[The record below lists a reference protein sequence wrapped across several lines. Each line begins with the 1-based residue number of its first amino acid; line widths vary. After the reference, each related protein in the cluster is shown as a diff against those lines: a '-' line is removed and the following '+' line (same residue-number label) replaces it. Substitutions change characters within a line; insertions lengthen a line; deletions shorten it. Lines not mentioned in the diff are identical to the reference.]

1 MMSPKVIWVVFQ
13 LMFFK
18 TELDN
23 RVNTKTKMFSD
34 SIIFPIKEYLEKVT
48 YLHIIFRINN
58 NI

>member
-13 LMFFK
+13 IMFFK

-34 SIIFPIKEYLEKVT
+34 SIIFPIKEYLENVT

>member
-1 MMSPKVIWVVFQ
+1 MMSQKVIWVVFQ

-18 TELDN
+18 TELVN

-34 SIIFPIKEYLEKVT
+34 SILFPIKEYLENVT
-48 YLHIIFRINN
+48 YLYIIIRINN

>member
-1 MMSPKVIWVVFQ
+1 MMSQKVIWVVSQ

-18 TELDN
+18 TELVN

-34 SIIFPIKEYLEKVT
+34 SILFPIKEYLENVT
-48 YLHIIFRINN
+48 YLYIIIRINN

>member
-34 SIIFPIKEYLEKVT
+34 SIIFPIKEYLENVT

>member
-34 SIIFPIKEYLEKVT
+34 SIIFPIKEYLENVT
-48 YLHIIFRINN
+48 YLHINLFPEL
-58 NI
+58 